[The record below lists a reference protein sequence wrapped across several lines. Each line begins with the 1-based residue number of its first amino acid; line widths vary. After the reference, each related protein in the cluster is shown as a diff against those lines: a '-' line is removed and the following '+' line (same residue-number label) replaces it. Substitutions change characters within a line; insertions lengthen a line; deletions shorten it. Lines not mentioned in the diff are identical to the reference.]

1 MAQTSVIF
9 AIYLKDGNF
18 SSKFRERTALAQKLS
33 FLRNIYCV
41 NSQLSFKD
49 FFSYR

>member
-18 SSKFRERTALAQKLS
+18 SSKFRERTGEAQKLS
-33 FLRNIYCV
+33 FLLNE
-41 NSQLSFKD
+41 
-49 FFSYR
+49 

>member
-33 FLRNIYCV
+33 FLLNE
-41 NSQLSFKD
+41 
-49 FFSYR
+49 